1 MYTILNKCLI
11 LFRMKAVSLSG
22 ERKGSVL
29 EPRAVQHYTKLLF
42 YVFNPKGIKYNW
54 KKDFWKKGEF
64 HGVMVQL
71 WDDIR
76 KIDPLFGTGRNQA
89 HFDEEADE
97 KI

>member
-1 MYTILNKCLI
+1 
-11 LFRMKAVSLSG
+11 MKAVSLSG